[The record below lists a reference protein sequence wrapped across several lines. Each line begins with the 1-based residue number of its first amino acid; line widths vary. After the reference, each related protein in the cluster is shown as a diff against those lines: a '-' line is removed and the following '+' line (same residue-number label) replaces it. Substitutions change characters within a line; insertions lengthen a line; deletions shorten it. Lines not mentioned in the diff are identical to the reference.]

1 MLGESDGQGEGNKMN
16 QLSFVLPEIN
26 REATR
31 EAVERA
37 LEKYRIYLLTVPE
50 ERLPKITQ
58 TFSIVPPSNT
68 NEFHSSTEDAAVRNV
83 DYERERAEHIERVQ
97 RAVNRLNHLERGI
110 IIQKYMKEDDVF
122 DYEVYSDFNISER
135 KYYRLKSRA
144 FYKLAFIL
152 KLEVYN
158 EKKEVAQP

>member
-1 MLGESDGQGEGNKMN
+1 MVKKRRELIMVN
-16 QLSFVLPEIN
+16 QLSFVLPEID

-50 ERLPKITQ
+50 DRLPKITQ
-58 TFSIVPPSNT
+58 TFSIVPPSHS
-68 NEFHSSTEDAAVRNV
+68 NESHSSTEDAAVSNV
-83 DYERERAEHIERVQ
+83 DHEKERTEHIEKVQ
-97 RAVNRLNHLERGI
+97 RAVNRLGHMERGI
-110 IIQKYMKEDDVF
+110 VIHRYMKEDDVF
-122 DYEVYSDFNISER
+122 DYEVYGDFNISER

-152 KLEVYN
+152 KMEVYH
-158 EKKEVAQP
+158 EKEVVSQT